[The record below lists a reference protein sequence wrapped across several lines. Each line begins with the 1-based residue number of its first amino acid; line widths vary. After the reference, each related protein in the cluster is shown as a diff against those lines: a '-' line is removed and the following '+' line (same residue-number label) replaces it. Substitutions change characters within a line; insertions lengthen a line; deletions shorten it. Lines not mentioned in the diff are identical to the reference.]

1 MKRVQMKLLLG
12 GFFMLTSSLALA
24 DAFEVVSLKFKEGV
38 RLEEQKS
45 LMAELNQVITNY
57 EGFKSRDYFYSPENG
72 RWIDFVVWSDVKLAK
87 RAAEAA
93 MNDPK
98 VGVVFSKMDEKTMI
112 FSHYER
118 MGGAKK

>member
-1 MKRVQMKLLLG
+1 
-12 GFFMLTSSLALA
+12 MLTSSLALA